1 MFFRKTVENSF
12 SLAVMGLA
20 LSGVAVGQVAVPGV
34 GNGNVGSDV
43 QVDVNAAANAA
54 APAVDAATSANVN
67 ANSNANTIPGA
78 QINGGEAGVD
88 AAARTNGQNINSEV
102 QSNTNAGVDAL
113 QNRANVSQNSNTTV
127 NANPFGATF
136 DSSTTDRLIIQNLQ
150 PNSTAS
156 RLGLRTGDR
165 IIGFNGQTYTDVN
178 QFDRDLNQLNGNSE
192 VPFIYERNGQR
203 FTQRFRMSSSNGQQT
218 YGEPNY
224 GNQGWNGQAGN
235 FGQISH
241 SASRPI
247 YGVSSHNGYTGDM
260 HHGQGYVGVT
270 GSGSGS
276 YHGSACCGE
285 PVHSQQCCSVQH
297 HRGHYHRG
305 HHHSGRRHRHCC
317 R

>member
-1 MFFRKTVENSF
+1 MLFRKTVENSF

-54 APAVDAATSANVN
+54 APAVDAAPSANVN
-67 ANSNANTIPGA
+67 ANSNVNTIPGA
-78 QINGGEAGVD
+78 QING
-88 AAARTNGQNINSEV
+88 V
-102 QSNTNAGVDAL
+102 QAGVDAL
-113 QNRANVSQNSNTTV
+113 QNRANVSQDSNATI

-136 DSSTTDRLIIQNLQ
+136 DSNSTDRLIIQNLQ

-178 QFDRDLNQLNGNSE
+178 QFDRDLTQLNGNSD

-203 FTQRFRMSSSNGQQT
+203 FTQPFRMSASNGQQT
-218 YGEPNY
+218 YGSSDN
-224 GNQGWNGQAGN
+224 GNQGWSAQSGSI
-235 FGQISH
+235 GQISY
-241 SASRPI
+241 SANRPV
-247 YGVSSHNGYTGDM
+247 YGLSNSNGYE
-260 HHGQGYVGVT
+260 
-270 GSGSGS
+270 SGSS
-276 YHGSACCGE
+276 YGSACCGE
-285 PVHSQQCCSVQH
+285 SVHSQQCCSVQH
-297 HRGHYHRG
+297 HRG

>member
-1 MFFRKTVENSF
+1 MFLRKTVGNSL

-20 LSGVAVGQVAVPGV
+20 LSGVAVGQVAVPGA

-43 QVDVNAAANAA
+43 QVDVNAT
-54 APAVDAATSANVN
+54 APTVDAATSANVD
-67 ANSNANTIPGA
+67 ANSNVNTIPGA
-78 QINGGEAGVD
+78 QINGVQAGTD
-88 AAARTNGQNINSEV
+88 AAARTNDQNINSDV

-113 QNRANVSQNSNTTV
+113 QNRANLSQNSNATT

-178 QFDRDLNQLNGNSE
+178 QFDRDLTQLNGNSD

-203 FTQRFRMSSSNGQQT
+203 FTQPFRMSASNGQQT
-218 YGEPNY
+218 YGSSDN
-224 GNQGWNGQAGN
+224 GNQGWSAQSGSI
-235 FGQISH
+235 GQISY
-241 SASRPI
+241 SANRPV
-247 YGVSSHNGYTGDM
+247 YGLSNSNGYE
-260 HHGQGYVGVT
+260 
-270 GSGSGS
+270 SGSS
-276 YHGSACCGE
+276 YGSACCGE
-285 PVHSQQCCSVQH
+285 SVHSQQCCSVQH
-297 HRGHYHRG
+297 HRG

>member
-1 MFFRKTVENSF
+1 MLFRKTVENSF
-12 SLAVMGLA
+12 SLAVMGIA

-43 QVDVNAAANAA
+43 QVDVNAAANSA

-67 ANSNANTIPGA
+67 ANSNVNTIPGA
-78 QINGGEAGVD
+78 QINGVQAGVD
-88 AAARTNGQNINSEV
+88 AAARTNGQNINSDV

-113 QNRANVSQNSNTTV
+113 QNRANLSQNSNATT

-136 DSSTTDRLIIQNLQ
+136 DSGTTDGLIIQNLQ

-178 QFDRDLNQLNGNSE
+178 QFDRDLTQLNGNSD

-203 FTQRFRMSSSNGQQT
+203 FTQPFRMSASNGQQT
-218 YGEPNY
+218 YGEPTY
-224 GNQGWNGQAGN
+224 GNQGLNAQSGNG
-235 FGQISH
+235 GQISH
-241 SASRPI
+241 SANRPI
-247 YGVSSHNGYTGDM
+247 YGVSSHNGYPGDM

-270 GSGSGS
+270 GSGNGS
-276 YHGSACCGE
+276 YHGAA
-285 PVHSQQCCSVQH
+285 CCSVQH
-297 HRGHYHRG
+297 HRGH
-305 HHHSGRRHRHCC
+305 HHSGRRNRHCC

>member
-1 MFFRKTVENSF
+1 MFLRKTVENSF

-34 GNGNVGSDV
+34 GNANIGSDV
-43 QVDVNAAANAA
+43 QVDANAAANAT

-67 ANSNANTIPGA
+67 ANSNVNTIPGA
-78 QINGGEAGVD
+78 QINGVQAGVD
-88 AAARTNGQNINSEV
+88 AAARTNGQNVNSDV
-102 QSNTNAGVDAL
+102 QSNTNAGADAL
-113 QNRANVSQNSNTTV
+113 QNSNATT
-127 NANPFGATF
+127 NANLFGATF

-150 PNSTAS
+150 PNSAAA

-178 QFDRDLNQLNGNSE
+178 QFDRDLTQLNGNSD

-203 FTQRFRMSSSNGQQT
+203 FTQRFRMSASNGQQT
-218 YGEPNY
+218 FNSPGYGS
-224 GNQGWNGQAGN
+224 QGWNAQSGN
-235 FGQISH
+235 FGQISD
-241 SASRPI
+241 SAGRPI
-247 YGVSSHNGYTGDM
+247 YGMSSHNGYTGDM

-285 PVHSQQCCSVQH
+285 SVHSHQCCSLNRH
-297 HRGHYHRG
+297 HGHYQV
-305 HHHSGRRHRHCC
+305 GRRHRHNC